1 MRKPLSAYKAVFFD
15 AGDTLLTIPDAQ
27 AVLTDFLAKRRIAVT
42 EEDVRNSLREAL
54 DRFYVRKERDPEA
67 KSSPDAERRFW
78 TELYRFVLQRLGL
91 ERHVTADEIHA
102 WCHELYDVYLD
113 PALYALF
120 DDVKPTLERL
130 KAEGFRIGIVSN
142 FASALRD
149 ILRDKGIL
157 HYFDP
162 LIISA
167 EVGVEKPNPAIFRLG
182 LERAGLAAH
191 EVLYVGDHET
201 NDVWAPGRVGI
212 ASVRIKR
219 YPYQEGEGI
228 TSLAEL
234 FASAG

>member
-1 MRKPLSAYKAVFFD
+1 
-15 AGDTLLTIPDAQ
+15 
-27 AVLTDFLAKRRIAVT
+27 
-42 EEDVRNSLREAL
+42 
-54 DRFYVRKERDPEA
+54 
-67 KSSPDAERRFW
+67 
-78 TELYRFVLQRLGL
+78 
-91 ERHVTADEIHA
+91 
-102 WCHELYDVYLD
+102 
-113 PALYALF
+113 
-120 DDVKPTLERL
+120 
-130 KAEGFRIGIVSN
+130 
-142 FASALRD
+142 LRD